1 MTDLGRSCPRCAAL
15 MRPFGQGR
23 TAGWACPSCGEIVAR
38 TTPRG
43 YCLGLAIGA
52 LALTAVFSVLL
63 PVAGAYVFWALL
75 ILLGAVGV
83 AAFVFVSGVS
93 LRRALRNALSPTV
106 RVPAKFVRKRS
117 RDWAVD
123 APLSVAGSEE
133 GAVIREMD
141 MRLRRDPGVTIAS
154 WADCFATF
162 EISGEEKE
170 FVVSAE

>member
-1 MTDLGRSCPRCAAL
+1 
-15 MRPFGQGR
+15 
-23 TAGWACPSCGEIVAR
+23 
-38 TTPRG
+38 
-43 YCLGLAIGA
+43 
-52 LALTAVFSVLL
+52 
-63 PVAGAYVFWALL
+63 VFWALL

-106 RVPAKFVRKRS
+106 RVPAKFVRKPS
-117 RDWAVD
+117 RDWEVD

-170 FVVSAE
+170 FVVSAECYARLNHGDRGLLVYKGDSVREFVVGLAE